1 MYLTAVQ
8 SSIQP
13 MHRSASHP
21 AQALQICDVKAC
33 RSRCHLRAWC
43 KSAYPNDLHAG
54 LGIAGEALVFGRRQ
68 VHAGQILYR
77 EGQKLEC
84 LFEVRSGNLKS
95 SLSTANGQ
103 ERVTGFHMSGD
114 LLGLDGV
121 ASGHHVITVTA
132 LEDTEVC
139 TMSYARLASLA
150 QGNAELQHSLMRL
163 MGQEI
168 VRELRLVV
176 LLASMNAEERLANF
190 LLGLSGQ
197 MAERGYSPS
206 DFHMRMTRADIG
218 SYLGLSLETVSRTF
232 SALQRLDFLDVH
244 QRHIRIT
251 DMAGLAGRQ

>member
-1 MYLTAVQ
+1 
-8 SSIQP
+8 
-13 MHRSASHP
+13 
-21 AQALQICDVKAC
+21 
-33 RSRCHLRAWC
+33 
-43 KSAYPNDLHAG
+43 
-54 LGIAGEALVFGRRQ
+54 
-68 VHAGQILYR
+68 
-77 EGQKLEC
+77 
-84 LFEVRSGNLKS
+84 
-95 SLSTANGQ
+95 
-103 ERVTGFHMSGD
+103 MSGD

-139 TMSYARLASLA
+139 TMSYARLTSLA
-150 QGNAELQHSLMRL
+150 QDNAGLQQSLMRL

-251 DMAGLAGRQ
+251 NMAGLAGRQ